1 MASESALPYQ
11 MLDARAQ
18 SFACSIVIYT
28 TRINDFFACRGL
40 RLPRFDWQYS
50 PPLSVT
56 LVDRSLTCH
65 SRCPA
70 SGAMDDVR
78 FYCRSIVQGKECMD
92 VQHPYLGVL
101 NCNRLKLMYSF
112 HLIGGFL
119 S

>member
-65 SRCPA
+65 SRC
-70 SGAMDDVR
+70 SSVGCDGR
-78 FYCRSIVQGKECMD
+78 RSLLLPLDRTGQGDARMCNILTSEC
-92 VQHPYLGVL
+92 
-101 NCNRLKLMYSF
+101 STA
-112 HLIGGFL
+112 IG
-119 S
+119 